1 MKMKM
6 MTRMVMKMSPWLLF
20 LGLAVSYTAAAAAA
34 PGSCVGRCGEVFTRG
49 QQCAC
54 DFSCLHHNE
63 CCQDFEALCTTAQS
77 CQGRCGEVFRRGQLC
92 ECDPQCINYNTCCH
106 DYPRH
111 CDASVSASHP
121 RTLHPLRA
129 AASGNRKSQK
139 SKKRSNSE
147 SEEWYTAKGPCPQY
161 LGGQCPGASRPLHQL
176 TSSSS
181 GPTPPA
187 VPTTPLQ
194 HGVSNI
200 PVGLLPASS
209 AASRGGALE
218 APAPGY
224 SLPGNS
230 APSRGSSAS
239 VAPSGSGGAGGN
251 LNVHLVLSP
260 GGTAPSGPGPMPAGS
275 RPSTLQDIAQGL
287 GLSMGE
293 SGSEGPGTGFLA
305 DINLC
310 SESPINGLTALSNGT
325 ILIFKGELFWSVDPV
340 SRSVGQP
347 QSITDTLG
355 VSSPIDTVFTRCN
368 CHGNTYII
376 KGDQFWLLD
385 GNMAMEPGYPKPLAS
400 EFPGLTGSISAALPV
415 PATRSTPET
424 VYFFKNGDIMQ
435 RFTFPSDGTPSC
447 SKTPR
452 SSPQR
457 RFARQAEVLLS
468 GEINLKVSL
477 KGFPTPVTS
486 ALSMPSPQRSD
497 RYEHYV
503 FSGPLFFRVQISGNL
518 PTLVKPDAPAVF
530 APLPIL
536 SPAAVATNAANMA
549 AQNANPSQP
558 ASSNSITVWL
568 RCP

>member
-1 MKMKM
+1 MKMMM

-49 QQCAC
+49 QQCTC

-77 CQGRCGEVFRRGQLC
+77 CQGRCGETFRRGQLC

-111 CDASVSASHP
+111 CDASVSVSHP

-147 SEEWYTAKGPCPQY
+147 SEEWYT
-161 LGGQCPGASRPLHQL
+161 
-176 TSSSS
+176 
-181 GPTPPA
+181 
-187 VPTTPLQ
+187 
-194 HGVSNI
+194 GVSNI

-209 AASRGGALE
+209 AASRGRAPE

-239 VAPSGSGGAGGN
+239 VAPSGPGGAGGN
-251 LNVHLVLSP
+251 LNIHLVLSP

-355 VSSPIDTVFTRCN
+355 VSSPIDAVFTRCN

-424 VYFFKNGDIMQ
+424 VFFFKNGDIMQ

-518 PTLVKPDAPAVF
+518 PTLAKPDAPAVF

-536 SPAAVATNAANMA
+536 SPAAVATSAANMA